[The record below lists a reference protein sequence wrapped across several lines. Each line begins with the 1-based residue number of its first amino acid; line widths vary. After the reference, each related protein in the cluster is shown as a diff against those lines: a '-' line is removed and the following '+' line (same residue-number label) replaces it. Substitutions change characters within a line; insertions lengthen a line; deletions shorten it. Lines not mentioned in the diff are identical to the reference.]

1 MNTRFLVSPA
11 YLLSIALLVA
21 GAVLSGSR
29 YMLIGWMLFLVGV
42 FLNAMTL
49 VILTNREQLRQ
60 IRQAHQHQREQ
71 TEREQTG
78 ESPREPSAKELDAD
92 PESQKEDAAEQ
103 DNTPQQGSEPES
115 ASDVSAVAD
124 EPQDTNAADHEETSP
139 QESTAAAQEQA
150 DRPTDRAAA
159 AAQRTVGNAQSAQN
173 MRRLKNSRI
182 SQCNPTVPLL
192 NQVIRFQRK
201 CRKRRKSSTNSH
213 SPE

>member
-1 MNTRFLVSPA
+1 MNTRFLISPA

-71 TEREQTG
+71 AGREQTG
-78 ESPREPSAKELDAD
+78 ESPREPSAKELDVD

-103 DNTPQQGSEPES
+103 DNTPQQGSATESEP

-139 QESTAAAQEQA
+139 QESAAAAQEQA
-150 DRPTDRAAA
+150 DSPTDGATA
-159 AAQRTVGNAQSAQN
+159 AAQRTAGNAQSAQN
-173 MRRLKNSRI
+173 MRRLKS
-182 SQCNPTVPLL
+182 S
-192 NQVIRFQRK
+192 
-201 CRKRRKSSTNSH
+201 RKSRKPRKKSRR
-213 SPE
+213 

>member
-1 MNTRFLVSPA
+1 MNTRFLISPA

-71 TEREQTG
+71 AGREQTG

-92 PESQKEDAAEQ
+92 PEPQKEDTTEQ
-103 DNTPQQGSEPES
+103 DNTPQQGSAIESEP

-124 EPQDTNAADHEETSP
+124 ELQDTNAADHEETSP

-150 DRPTDRAAA
+150 DSPTDRAAA
-159 AAQRTVGNAQSAQN
+159 AEQRTAGNAQSAQN
-173 MRRLKNSRI
+173 MRRLKS
-182 SQCNPTVPLL
+182 S
-192 NQVIRFQRK
+192 
-201 CRKRRKSSTNSH
+201 RKSRKPRKKSRR
-213 SPE
+213 

>member
-1 MNTRFLVSPA
+1 MNTRFLISPA

-71 TEREQTG
+71 AGREQTG
-78 ESPREPSAKELDAD
+78 ESPREPSAKELDVD

-103 DNTPQQGSEPES
+103 DNTPQQGSATESEP

-124 EPQDTNAADHEETSP
+124 EPQDTNVTDHEETSP

-150 DRPTDRAAA
+150 DSPTDRAAA
-159 AAQRTVGNAQSAQN
+159 AAQRTAGNAQSARN
-173 MRRLKNSRI
+173 MRRLKS
-182 SQCNPTVPLL
+182 S
-192 NQVIRFQRK
+192 
-201 CRKRRKSSTNSH
+201 RKSRKPRKKSRR
-213 SPE
+213 

>member
-1 MNTRFLVSPA
+1 MNTRFLISPA

-60 IRQAHQHQREQ
+60 IRQAHQHQKEQ
-71 TEREQTG
+71 AEREQTG
-78 ESPREPSAKELDAD
+78 ESPREPSAQELDAD
-92 PESQKEDAAEQ
+92 PEPQKEDTTEQ
-103 DNTPQQGSEPES
+103 DNTPQQGSATESEP

-124 EPQDTNAADHEETSP
+124 ELQDTNVTDHEETSP

-150 DRPTDRAAA
+150 GSLTDRVAAAEQRPT
-159 AAQRTVGNAQSAQN
+159 GNAQSAQN
-173 MRRLKNSRI
+173 MRRLKNSRK
-182 SQCNPTVPLL
+182 S
-192 NQVIRFQRK
+192 RK
-201 CRKRRKSSTNSH
+201 PRKKSRR
-213 SPE
+213 

>member
-1 MNTRFLVSPA
+1 MNTRFLISPA

-60 IRQAHQHQREQ
+60 IRQAHQHQKEQ
-71 TEREQTG
+71 AEREQTG
-78 ESPREPSAKELDAD
+78 ESPREPSAKELDVD
-92 PESQKEDAAEQ
+92 PESQKEDTAEQ
-103 DNTPQQGSEPES
+103 DNTPQQGSATESEP

-124 EPQDTNAADHEETSP
+124 ELQDTNAADHEETSP

-150 DRPTDRAAA
+150 DSPTDRAAA
-159 AAQRTVGNAQSAQN
+159 AAQRTAGNAQSAQN
-173 MRRLKNSRI
+173 MRRLKS
-182 SQCNPTVPLL
+182 S
-192 NQVIRFQRK
+192 
-201 CRKRRKSSTNSH
+201 RKSRKPRKKSRR
-213 SPE
+213 

>member
-1 MNTRFLVSPA
+1 MNTRFLISPA

-60 IRQAHQHQREQ
+60 IRQAHQHQKEQ
-71 TEREQTG
+71 AGREQTG

-92 PESQKEDAAEQ
+92 PEPQKEDAAEQ
-103 DNTPQQGSEPES
+103 DNTPQQGSATESEP

-124 EPQDTNAADHEETSP
+124 ELQDTNAADHEETSP

-150 DRPTDRAAA
+150 DSPTDRAAA
-159 AAQRTVGNAQSAQN
+159 AAQRTAGNAQSAQN
-173 MRRLKNSRI
+173 MRRLKS
-182 SQCNPTVPLL
+182 S
-192 NQVIRFQRK
+192 
-201 CRKRRKSSTNSH
+201 RKSRKPRKKSRR
-213 SPE
+213 

>member
-1 MNTRFLVSPA
+1 MNTRFLISPA

-60 IRQAHQHQREQ
+60 IRQAHQHQKEQ
-71 TEREQTG
+71 AEREQAG
-78 ESPREPSAKELDAD
+78 ESPREPSAKELDVD

-103 DNTPQQGSEPES
+103 DNTLQQGSEPES

-124 EPQDTNAADHEETSP
+124 EPQDANAADQEETSP

-150 DRPTDRAAA
+150 DSPTDRAAA
-159 AAQRTVGNAQSAQN
+159 VAQRTAGNAQSAQN
-173 MRRLKNSRI
+173 MRRLKNSRK
-182 SQCNPTVPLL
+182 S
-192 NQVIRFQRK
+192 RK
-201 CRKRRKSSTNSH
+201 PRKKSRR
-213 SPE
+213 

>member
-1 MNTRFLVSPA
+1 MNTRFLISPA

-60 IRQAHQHQREQ
+60 IRQAHQHQKEQ
-71 TEREQTG
+71 AEREQVG
-78 ESPREPSAKELDAD
+78 ESTHEPSAKELDAD
-92 PESQKEDAAEQ
+92 PEPQKEDAAEQ
-103 DNTPQQGSEPES
+103 DNTPQQGSVTESEP

-124 EPQDTNAADHEETSP
+124 EPQDTNAADHEEASP
-139 QESTAAAQEQA
+139 QESTAVAQEQA
-150 DRPTDRAAA
+150 DSPTDRAAA

-173 MRRLKNSRI
+173 MRRLKS
-182 SQCNPTVPLL
+182 S
-192 NQVIRFQRK
+192 
-201 CRKRRKSSTNSH
+201 RKSRKPRKKSRR
-213 SPE
+213 

>member
-1 MNTRFLVSPA
+1 MNTRFLISPA

-60 IRQAHQHQREQ
+60 IRQAHQHQKEQ
-71 TEREQTG
+71 AEREQAG

-103 DNTPQQGSEPES
+103 DNTPQQGSATESEP

-124 EPQDTNAADHEETSP
+124 ELQDTNAADHEETSP

-150 DRPTDRAAA
+150 DSPTDRAAA
-159 AAQRTVGNAQSAQN
+159 AEQRTAGNAQSAQN
-173 MRRLKNSRI
+173 MRRLKS
-182 SQCNPTVPLL
+182 S
-192 NQVIRFQRK
+192 
-201 CRKRRKSSTNSH
+201 RKSRKPRKKSRR
-213 SPE
+213 

>member
-1 MNTRFLVSPA
+1 MNTRFLISPA

-60 IRQAHQHQREQ
+60 IRQAHQHQKEQAVREQ
-71 TEREQTG
+71 AG
-78 ESPREPSAKELDAD
+78 ESPREPSAKELDVD

-103 DNTPQQGSEPES
+103 DNTPQQGSATESEP

-124 EPQDTNAADHEETSP
+124 EPQDTNATDHEETSP

-150 DRPTDRAAA
+150 DNLTDRAAA

-173 MRRLKNSRI
+173 MRRLKNSRK
-182 SQCNPTVPLL
+182 S
-192 NQVIRFQRK
+192 RK
-201 CRKRRKSSTNSH
+201 PRKKSRR
-213 SPE
+213 

>member
-1 MNTRFLVSPA
+1 MNTRFLISPA

-60 IRQAHQHQREQ
+60 IRQAHQHQKEQ
-71 TEREQTG
+71 AEREQVG

-103 DNTPQQGSEPES
+103 DNTPQQRSVTESEP

-139 QESTAAAQEQA
+139 QESAAAAQEQA
-150 DRPTDRAAA
+150 DSPTDRAAA

-173 MRRLKNSRI
+173 MRRLKNSRK
-182 SQCNPTVPLL
+182 S
-192 NQVIRFQRK
+192 RK
-201 CRKRRKSSTNSH
+201 PRKKSRR
-213 SPE
+213 

>member
-1 MNTRFLVSPA
+1 MNTRFLISPA

-60 IRQAHQHQREQ
+60 IRQAHQHQKEQ
-71 TEREQTG
+71 AEREQAG

-92 PESQKEDAAEQ
+92 PEPQKEDTTEQ
-103 DNTPQQGSEPES
+103 DNTPQQGSATESEP

-124 EPQDTNAADHEETSP
+124 EPQDTNGADHEETSL
-139 QESTAAAQEQA
+139 QESTATAQEQA
-150 DRPTDRAAA
+150 DSPTDRAAA
-159 AAQRTVGNAQSAQN
+159 AAQRTAGNAQSAQN
-173 MRRLKNSRI
+173 MRRLKS
-182 SQCNPTVPLL
+182 S
-192 NQVIRFQRK
+192 
-201 CRKRRKSSTNSH
+201 RKSRKPRKKSRR
-213 SPE
+213 

>member
-1 MNTRFLVSPA
+1 MNTRFLISPA

-60 IRQAHQHQREQ
+60 IRQAHQHQKEQ
-71 TEREQTG
+71 AGREQTG
-78 ESPREPSAKELDAD
+78 ESPREPSAKELDVD

-103 DNTPQQGSEPES
+103 DNTPQQGSATESEP

-139 QESTAAAQEQA
+139 QESAAAAQEQA
-150 DRPTDRAAA
+150 DSPTDRAAA
-159 AAQRTVGNAQSAQN
+159 VAQRTAGNAQSAQN
-173 MRRLKNSRI
+173 MRRLKS
-182 SQCNPTVPLL
+182 S
-192 NQVIRFQRK
+192 
-201 CRKRRKSSTNSH
+201 RKSRKPRKKSRR
-213 SPE
+213 

>member
-1 MNTRFLVSPA
+1 VNTRFLISPA

-60 IRQAHQHQREQ
+60 IRQAHQHQKEQ
-71 TEREQTG
+71 AEREQTG
-78 ESPREPSAKELDAD
+78 ESPREPSAKELDVD

-103 DNTPQQGSEPES
+103 DNTPQQGSATESEP

-150 DRPTDRAAA
+150 DSLTDRAAA
-159 AAQRTVGNAQSAQN
+159 VAQRTVGNAQSAQN
-173 MRRLKNSRI
+173 MRRLKS
-182 SQCNPTVPLL
+182 S
-192 NQVIRFQRK
+192 
-201 CRKRRKSSTNSH
+201 RKSRKPRKKSRR
-213 SPE
+213 

>member
-1 MNTRFLVSPA
+1 MNTRFLISPA

-60 IRQAHQHQREQ
+60 IRQAHQHQKEQ
-71 TEREQTG
+71 AGREQTG
-78 ESPREPSAKELDAD
+78 ESPREPSAKELDVD

-103 DNTPQQGSEPES
+103 DNTPQQGSATESEP

-124 EPQDTNAADHEETSP
+124 ELQDTNAADHEETSP

-150 DRPTDRAAA
+150 DSLTDRAAA
-159 AAQRTVGNAQSAQN
+159 AAQRTAGNAQSAQN
-173 MRRLKNSRI
+173 MRRLKS
-182 SQCNPTVPLL
+182 S
-192 NQVIRFQRK
+192 
-201 CRKRRKSSTNSH
+201 RKSRKPRKKSRR
-213 SPE
+213 

>member
-1 MNTRFLVSPA
+1 MNTRFLISPA

-71 TEREQTG
+71 AGREQTG
-78 ESPREPSAKELDAD
+78 ESPREPSTKELDAD
-92 PESQKEDAAEQ
+92 PEPQKEDTAEQ
-103 DNTPQQGSEPES
+103 DNTPQQGSATESEP

-124 EPQDTNAADHEETSP
+124 ELQDTNVTDHEETSP

-150 DRPTDRAAA
+150 DSPTDRAAA
-159 AAQRTVGNAQSAQN
+159 AAQRTAGNAQSAQN
-173 MRRLKNSRI
+173 MRRLKS
-182 SQCNPTVPLL
+182 S
-192 NQVIRFQRK
+192 
-201 CRKRRKSSTNSH
+201 RKSRKPRKKSRR
-213 SPE
+213 

>member
-1 MNTRFLVSPA
+1 MNTRFLISPA

-71 TEREQTG
+71 AEREQTG
-78 ESPREPSAKELDAD
+78 ESPREPSAKELDVD

-103 DNTPQQGSEPES
+103 DNTPQQGSATESEP
-115 ASDVSAVAD
+115 ASDVSAVAA
-124 EPQDTNAADHEETSP
+124 EPQDTNTADHEETSP

-150 DRPTDRAAA
+150 DSLTDRAAA
-159 AAQRTVGNAQSAQN
+159 AAQRTAGNAQSAQN
-173 MRRLKNSRI
+173 MRRLKS
-182 SQCNPTVPLL
+182 S
-192 NQVIRFQRK
+192 
-201 CRKRRKSSTNSH
+201 RKSRKPRKKSRR
-213 SPE
+213 

>member
-1 MNTRFLVSPA
+1 MNTRFLISPA

-60 IRQAHQHQREQ
+60 IRQAHQHQKEQ
-71 TEREQTG
+71 AEREQTG

-92 PESQKEDAAEQ
+92 PEPQKEDAAEQ
-103 DNTPQQGSEPES
+103 DNTPQQGSVTESEP

-150 DRPTDRAAA
+150 DSLTDRAAA
-159 AAQRTVGNAQSAQN
+159 VAQRTAGNAQSAQN
-173 MRRLKNSRI
+173 MRRLKS
-182 SQCNPTVPLL
+182 S
-192 NQVIRFQRK
+192 
-201 CRKRRKSSTNSH
+201 RKSRKPRKKSRR
-213 SPE
+213 

>member
-1 MNTRFLVSPA
+1 MNTRFLISPA

-60 IRQAHQHQREQ
+60 IRQAHQHQKEQ
-71 TEREQTG
+71 AEREQTG
-78 ESPREPSAKELDAD
+78 ESSHEPSAKKLDAD
-92 PESQKEDAAEQ
+92 PEPQKEDTTEQ
-103 DNTPQQGSEPES
+103 DNTPQQGSATESEP

-150 DRPTDRAAA
+150 DSPTDRAAA
-159 AAQRTVGNAQSAQN
+159 AEQRPTGNAQSAQN
-173 MRRLKNSRI
+173 MRRLKS
-182 SQCNPTVPLL
+182 S
-192 NQVIRFQRK
+192 
-201 CRKRRKSSTNSH
+201 RKSRKPRKKSRR
-213 SPE
+213 

>member
-1 MNTRFLVSPA
+1 MNTRFLISPA

-60 IRQAHQHQREQ
+60 IRQAHQHQKEQ
-71 TEREQTG
+71 AEREQTG
-78 ESPREPSAKELDAD
+78 ESSHEPSAKELDAD
-92 PESQKEDAAEQ
+92 PEPQKEDAAEQ
-103 DNTPQQGSEPES
+103 DNTPQQGSATESEP

-124 EPQDTNAADHEETSP
+124 EPQDTNTADHEETSP

-150 DRPTDRAAA
+150 DSLTDRAAA
-159 AAQRTVGNAQSAQN
+159 AAQRIAGNAQSAQN
-173 MRRLKNSRI
+173 MRRLKS
-182 SQCNPTVPLL
+182 S
-192 NQVIRFQRK
+192 
-201 CRKRRKSSTNSH
+201 RKSRKPRKKSRR
-213 SPE
+213 

>member
-1 MNTRFLVSPA
+1 MNTRFLISPA

-60 IRQAHQHQREQ
+60 IRQAHQHQKEQ
-71 TEREQTG
+71 AEREQTG
-78 ESPREPSAKELDAD
+78 ESPREPSAKELDVD

-103 DNTPQQGSEPES
+103 DNTPQQGSATESEP

-124 EPQDTNAADHEETSP
+124 EPQDTNVADHEETSP
-139 QESTAAAQEQA
+139 QESTATAQEQA
-150 DRPTDRAAA
+150 DSPTDRAAA
-159 AAQRTVGNAQSAQN
+159 AAQRTAGNAQSAQN
-173 MRRLKNSRI
+173 MRRLKS
-182 SQCNPTVPLL
+182 S
-192 NQVIRFQRK
+192 
-201 CRKRRKSSTNSH
+201 RKSRKPWKKSRR
-213 SPE
+213 

>member
-1 MNTRFLVSPA
+1 MNTRFLISPA

-60 IRQAHQHQREQ
+60 IRQAHQHQKEQ
-71 TEREQTG
+71 AEREQVG
-78 ESPREPSAKELDAD
+78 ESPRKPSAKELDAD

-103 DNTPQQGSEPES
+103 DNTPQQGSATESEP

-124 EPQDTNAADHEETSP
+124 EPQDTSAADHEETSP
-139 QESTAAAQEQA
+139 QESTATAQEQA
-150 DRPTDRAAA
+150 DNLTDRAAA
-159 AAQRTVGNAQSAQN
+159 AAQRTAGNTQSAQN
-173 MRRLKNSRI
+173 MRRLKS
-182 SQCNPTVPLL
+182 S
-192 NQVIRFQRK
+192 
-201 CRKRRKSSTNSH
+201 RKSRKPRKKSRR
-213 SPE
+213 

>member
-1 MNTRFLVSPA
+1 MNTRFLISPA

-71 TEREQTG
+71 AEREQTG

-103 DNTPQQGSEPES
+103 DNTPQQGSATESEP

-124 EPQDTNAADHEETSP
+124 ELQDTNAADHEETLP

-150 DRPTDRAAA
+150 DSPTDRAAA
-159 AAQRTVGNAQSAQN
+159 AEQRTAGNAQSAQN
-173 MRRLKNSRI
+173 MRRLKS
-182 SQCNPTVPLL
+182 S
-192 NQVIRFQRK
+192 
-201 CRKRRKSSTNSH
+201 RKSRKPRKKSRR
-213 SPE
+213 

>member
-1 MNTRFLVSPA
+1 MNTRFLISPA

-60 IRQAHQHQREQ
+60 IRQAHQHQKEQ
-71 TEREQTG
+71 AEREQTG
-78 ESPREPSAKELDAD
+78 ESPREPSAKELDVD

-103 DNTPQQGSEPES
+103 DNTPQQGSATESEP

-124 EPQDTNAADHEETSP
+124 EPQDTNAADHEETSL

-150 DRPTDRAAA
+150 DSLTDRAAA
-159 AAQRTVGNAQSAQN
+159 VAQRTAGNAQSAQN
-173 MRRLKNSRI
+173 MRRLKNSRK
-182 SQCNPTVPLL
+182 S
-192 NQVIRFQRK
+192 RK
-201 CRKRRKSSTNSH
+201 PRKKSRR
-213 SPE
+213 

>member
-1 MNTRFLVSPA
+1 MNTRFLISPA

-60 IRQAHQHQREQ
+60 IRQAHQHQKEQ
-71 TEREQTG
+71 AEREQTG

-92 PESQKEDAAEQ
+92 PEPQKEDTTEQ
-103 DNTPQQGSEPES
+103 DNTPQQGSATESEP

-150 DRPTDRAAA
+150 DSPTDRAAA
-159 AAQRTVGNAQSAQN
+159 AEQRTAGNAQSAQN
-173 MRRLKNSRI
+173 MRRLKS
-182 SQCNPTVPLL
+182 S
-192 NQVIRFQRK
+192 
-201 CRKRRKSSTNSH
+201 RKSRKPRKKSRR
-213 SPE
+213 

>member
-1 MNTRFLVSPA
+1 MNTRFLISPA

-60 IRQAHQHQREQ
+60 IRQAHQHQKEQ
-71 TEREQTG
+71 AEREQAG

-92 PESQKEDAAEQ
+92 PEPQKEDTTEQ
-103 DNTPQQGSEPES
+103 DNTPQQGSAIESEP

-124 EPQDTNAADHEETSP
+124 EPQDTNGADHEETSL
-139 QESTAAAQEQA
+139 QESTATAQEQA
-150 DRPTDRAAA
+150 DSPTDRAAA
-159 AAQRTVGNAQSAQN
+159 AAQRTAGNAQSAQN
-173 MRRLKNSRI
+173 MRRLKNSRK
-182 SQCNPTVPLL
+182 S
-192 NQVIRFQRK
+192 RK
-201 CRKRRKSSTNSH
+201 PRKKSRR
-213 SPE
+213 

>member
-1 MNTRFLVSPA
+1 MNTRFLISPA

-71 TEREQTG
+71 AEREQAG
-78 ESPREPSAKELDAD
+78 ESPREPSAKELDVD

-103 DNTPQQGSEPES
+103 DNTPQQGSATESEP

-150 DRPTDRAAA
+150 DSLTDRAAA
-159 AAQRTVGNAQSAQN
+159 VAQRTVGNAQSAQN
-173 MRRLKNSRI
+173 MRRLKS
-182 SQCNPTVPLL
+182 S
-192 NQVIRFQRK
+192 
-201 CRKRRKSSTNSH
+201 RKSRKPRKKSRR
-213 SPE
+213 

>member
-1 MNTRFLVSPA
+1 MNTRFLISPA

-71 TEREQTG
+71 AEREQTG
-78 ESPREPSAKELDAD
+78 ESPREPSAKELDVD

-103 DNTPQQGSEPES
+103 DNTLQQGSEPES

-124 EPQDTNAADHEETSP
+124 EPQDANAADQEETSP

-150 DRPTDRAAA
+150 DSLTDRAAA
-159 AAQRTVGNAQSAQN
+159 AAQRTAGNAQSAQN
-173 MRRLKNSRI
+173 MRRLKNSRK
-182 SQCNPTVPLL
+182 S
-192 NQVIRFQRK
+192 RK
-201 CRKRRKSSTNSH
+201 PRKKSRR
-213 SPE
+213 

>member
-1 MNTRFLVSPA
+1 MNTRFLISPA

-60 IRQAHQHQREQ
+60 IRQAHQHQKEQ
-71 TEREQTG
+71 AEREQTG
-78 ESPREPSAKELDAD
+78 ESPREPSAKELDVD

-103 DNTPQQGSEPES
+103 DNTPQQGSATESEP

-124 EPQDTNAADHEETSP
+124 EPQDTNAADRHRKALLRHRSRLI
-139 QESTAAAQEQA
+139 AQLTVRLRQSREQ
-150 DRPTDRAAA
+150 
-159 AAQRTVGNAQSAQN
+159 QVMLSQH
-173 MRRLKNSRI
+173 RI
-182 SQCNPTVPLL
+182 
-192 NQVIRFQRK
+192 
-201 CRKRRKSSTNSH
+201 
-213 SPE
+213 

>member
-1 MNTRFLVSPA
+1 MNTRFLISPA

-71 TEREQTG
+71 AEREQTG
-78 ESPREPSAKELDAD
+78 ESPREPSAKELDVD

-103 DNTPQQGSEPES
+103 DNTPQQGSATGSEP

-124 EPQDTNAADHEETSP
+124 EPQDANAADHEETSP
-139 QESTAAAQEQA
+139 QESAAAAQEQA
-150 DRPTDRAAA
+150 DSLTDRAAA
-159 AAQRTVGNAQSAQN
+159 VAQRTAGNAQSAQN
-173 MRRLKNSRI
+173 MRRLKS
-182 SQCNPTVPLL
+182 S
-192 NQVIRFQRK
+192 
-201 CRKRRKSSTNSH
+201 RKSRKPRKKSKR
-213 SPE
+213 

>member
-1 MNTRFLVSPA
+1 MNTRFLISPA

-71 TEREQTG
+71 AGREQTG
-78 ESPREPSAKELDAD
+78 ESPREPSAKELDVD

-103 DNTPQQGSEPES
+103 DNTPQQGSATESEP

-150 DRPTDRAAA
+150 DSPTDRAAA
-159 AAQRTVGNAQSAQN
+159 AEQRPTGNAQSAQN
-173 MRRLKNSRI
+173 MRRLKS
-182 SQCNPTVPLL
+182 S
-192 NQVIRFQRK
+192 
-201 CRKRRKSSTNSH
+201 RKSRKPRKKSKR
-213 SPE
+213 

>member
-1 MNTRFLVSPA
+1 MNTRFLISPA

-42 FLNAMTL
+42 FLNAMIL

-60 IRQAHQHQREQ
+60 IRQAHQHQKEQ
-71 TEREQTG
+71 AEREQTG
-78 ESPREPSAKELDAD
+78 ESPREPSAKELDVD

-103 DNTPQQGSEPES
+103 DNTPQQGSATESEP

-124 EPQDTNAADHEETSP
+124 KPQDTNVADHEETSL

-150 DRPTDRAAA
+150 DSLTDRAAA
-159 AAQRTVGNAQSAQN
+159 AAQRTAGNAQSAQN
-173 MRRLKNSRI
+173 MRRLKS
-182 SQCNPTVPLL
+182 S
-192 NQVIRFQRK
+192 
-201 CRKRRKSSTNSH
+201 RKSRKPRKKSRR
-213 SPE
+213 

>member
-1 MNTRFLVSPA
+1 MNTRFLISPA

-60 IRQAHQHQREQ
+60 IRQAHQHQKEQ
-71 TEREQTG
+71 AEREQAG
-78 ESPREPSAKELDAD
+78 ESPREPSAKELDVD

-103 DNTPQQGSEPES
+103 DNTLQQGSEPES

-124 EPQDTNAADHEETSP
+124 EPQDANAADHEETSP
-139 QESTAAAQEQA
+139 QESAAAAQEQA
-150 DRPTDRAAA
+150 DSPTDRAAA
-159 AAQRTVGNAQSAQN
+159 VAQRTAGNAQSAQN
-173 MRRLKNSRI
+173 MRRLKNSRK
-182 SQCNPTVPLL
+182 S
-192 NQVIRFQRK
+192 RK
-201 CRKRRKSSTNSH
+201 PRKKSRR
-213 SPE
+213 

>member
-1 MNTRFLVSPA
+1 MNTRFLISPA

-60 IRQAHQHQREQ
+60 IRQAHQHQKEQ
-71 TEREQTG
+71 AEREQTG
-78 ESPREPSAKELDAD
+78 ESPREPSAKELDVD

-103 DNTPQQGSEPES
+103 DNTPQQGSATESEP

-124 EPQDTNAADHEETSP
+124 EPQDTNTADHEETSP

-150 DRPTDRAAA
+150 DSLTDRAAA
-159 AAQRTVGNAQSAQN
+159 VAQRTVGNAQSAQN
-173 MRRLKNSRI
+173 MRRLKS
-182 SQCNPTVPLL
+182 S
-192 NQVIRFQRK
+192 
-201 CRKRRKSSTNSH
+201 RKSRKPRKKSRR
-213 SPE
+213 

>member
-1 MNTRFLVSPA
+1 MNTRFLISPA

-71 TEREQTG
+71 AEREQTG

-92 PESQKEDAAEQ
+92 PEPQKEDTTEQ
-103 DNTPQQGSEPES
+103 DNTPQQGSATESEP

-124 EPQDTNAADHEETSP
+124 ELQDTNVTDHEETSP

-150 DRPTDRAAA
+150 GSLTYRVAAAEQRPT
-159 AAQRTVGNAQSAQN
+159 GNAQSAQN
-173 MRRLKNSRI
+173 MRRLKNSRK
-182 SQCNPTVPLL
+182 S
-192 NQVIRFQRK
+192 RK
-201 CRKRRKSSTNSH
+201 PRKKSRR
-213 SPE
+213 

>member
-60 IRQAHQHQREQ
+60 IRQAHQHQRE
-71 TEREQTG
+71 
-78 ESPREPSAKELDAD
+78 LDVD

-103 DNTPQQGSEPES
+103 DNTPQQGSATESEP

-150 DRPTDRAAA
+150 DSPTDRAAA
-159 AAQRTVGNAQSAQN
+159 AEQRTAGNAQSAQN
-173 MRRLKNSRI
+173 MRRLKNSRK
-182 SQCNPTVPLL
+182 S
-192 NQVIRFQRK
+192 RK
-201 CRKRRKSSTNSH
+201 PRKKSRR
-213 SPE
+213 

>member
-1 MNTRFLVSPA
+1 MNTRFLISPA

-71 TEREQTG
+71 AEREQTG
-78 ESPREPSAKELDAD
+78 ESPREPSAKELDVD

-103 DNTPQQGSEPES
+103 DNTPQQGSATESEP

-124 EPQDTNAADHEETSP
+124 EPQDTNGADHEETSP
-139 QESTAAAQEQA
+139 QESTATAQEQA
-150 DRPTDRAAA
+150 DSPTDRAAA
-159 AAQRTVGNAQSAQN
+159 VAQRTAGNAQSAQN
-173 MRRLKNSRI
+173 MRRLKS
-182 SQCNPTVPLL
+182 S
-192 NQVIRFQRK
+192 
-201 CRKRRKSSTNSH
+201 RKSRKPRKKSKR
-213 SPE
+213 

>member
-1 MNTRFLVSPA
+1 MNTRFLISPA

-60 IRQAHQHQREQ
+60 IRQAHQHQKEQ
-71 TEREQTG
+71 AEREQTG
-78 ESPREPSAKELDAD
+78 ESPREPSAKELDVD

-103 DNTPQQGSEPES
+103 DNTPQQGSATESEP

-139 QESTAAAQEQA
+139 QESAAAAQEQA
-150 DRPTDRAAA
+150 DSLTDRVAAAEQRPT
-159 AAQRTVGNAQSAQN
+159 GNAQSAQN
-173 MRRLKNSRI
+173 MRRLKS
-182 SQCNPTVPLL
+182 S
-192 NQVIRFQRK
+192 
-201 CRKRRKSSTNSH
+201 RKSRKPRKKSRR
-213 SPE
+213 